1 MEAVIHVVV
10 GFAWIS
16 ITLAILSTMS
26 GAHLN
31 YQIYNGFELA
41 IKFGGMNGV

>member
-10 GFAWIS
+10 GSAWMS

-26 GAHLN
+26 SGHLN
-31 YQIYNGFELA
+31 YQMHNGFELA
-41 IKFGGMNGV
+41 IKFSGMIGV